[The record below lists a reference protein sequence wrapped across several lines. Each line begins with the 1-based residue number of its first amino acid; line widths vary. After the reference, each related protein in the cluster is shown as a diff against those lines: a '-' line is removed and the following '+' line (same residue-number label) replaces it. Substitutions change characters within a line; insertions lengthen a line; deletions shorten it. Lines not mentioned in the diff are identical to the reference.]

1 MAEYEC
7 LEEQVISTECE
18 RLKEV
23 MDPDQLAA
31 QAALFKVLGDLNRVK
46 IMHVLTVYERLCVY
60 EISRLI
66 DATVATTSHH
76 LITLRTHGIIRSEK
90 EGKHVIYSLDSQL
103 VSKFIDLANRM
114 RGRCP
119 KCGKIHEC

>member
-76 LITLRTHGIIRSEK
+76 LCRSEERRVGK
-90 EGKHVIYSLDSQL
+90 ECRSRWSPYH
-103 VSKFIDLANRM
+103 
-114 RGRCP
+114 
-119 KCGKIHEC
+119 

>member
-76 LITLRTHGIIRSEK
+76 LITLRKHG
-90 EGKHVIYSLDSQL
+90 IYSLDSQL
-103 VSKFIDLANRM
+103 VCKFIDLANRM

>member
-1 MAEYEC
+1 M
-7 LEEQVISTECE
+7 ISTECE
-18 RLKEV
+18 RLNEV

-76 LITLRTHGIIRSEK
+76 LITLRKHGIIRSEK

-103 VSKFIDLANRM
+103 VCKFIDLANRM

>member
-46 IMHVLTVYERLCVY
+46 IMHVLTVYERL
-60 EISRLI
+60 
-66 DATVATTSHH
+66 
-76 LITLRTHGIIRSEK
+76 
-90 EGKHVIYSLDSQL
+90 
-103 VSKFIDLANRM
+103 
-114 RGRCP
+114 
-119 KCGKIHEC
+119 